1 MTNFA
6 LIFICIAAGVTLS
19 RLKILSPDAYKSVN
33 AWLINV
39 ALPAL
44 ALRYVP
50 EIKWSLNILLPVLG
64 PVVVWCGA
72 WLFVRIYDHDKRLS
86 PGSHTALLIACGLGN
101 TAFIGFPMIAAF
113 YGEQEIHHAVV
124 FDQITF
130 ILFSTVGVI
139 TILRAS
145 AEKTKKITFLSVAKK
160 IFRFPPFIACLL
172 ALILPR
178 FISISAAV
186 PLLDK
191 LVATMSPLAL
201 FSIGL
206 QLRLGEIK
214 KEWRLL
220 SAGLLYKLV
229 LAPCLILLLATF
241 MQSTGNLPRISV
253 FEAGMSTHITASL
266 LAAQYKLNPQF
277 SSLMVGTGIV
287 AGFITST
294 GWYLALQYLF

>member
-1 MTNFA
+1 
-6 LIFICIAAGVTLS
+6 
-19 RLKILSPDAYKSVN
+19 
-33 AWLINV
+33 
-39 ALPAL
+39 
-44 ALRYVP
+44 
-50 EIKWSLNILLPVLG
+50 
-64 PVVVWCGA
+64 
-72 WLFVRIYDHDKRLS
+72 
-86 PGSHTALLIACGLGN
+86 
-101 TAFIGFPMIAAF
+101 PMIAAF

-139 TILRAS
+139 TILRTS
-145 AEKTKKITFLSVAKK
+145 AEKAKEINFRFVAKK

-172 ALILPR
+172 ALILPH
-178 FISISAAV
+178 FISISAAI

-201 FSIGL
+201 FSIGM
-206 QLRLGEIK
+206 QFHLGEIK

-229 LAPCLILLLATF
+229 LAPCLILLLAFF
-241 MQSTGNLPRISV
+241 MQSSGNLPRITV

-277 SSLMVGTGIV
+277 SSLMVGAGIATGFV
-287 AGFITST
+287 TST
-294 GWYLALQYLF
+294 CWYLVLQYLF

>member
-1 MTNFA
+1 MTNFV
-6 LIFICIAAGVTLS
+6 LIFICISTGVILS
-19 RLKILSPDAYKSVN
+19 RLKILSHDAYKSVN

-50 EIKWSLNILLPVLG
+50 EIKWSLNILLPVLS
-64 PVVVWCGA
+64 PIVVWCGA
-72 WLFVRIYDHDKRLS
+72 WLFVRIYNRNNRLT
-86 PGSHTALLIACGLGN
+86 PGSHAALLIACGLGN

-113 YGEQEIHHAVV
+113 YGEQEIRHAVV
-124 FDQITF
+124 FDQVTF

-145 AEKTKKITFLSVAKK
+145 AGKVKEINFLSVAKK

-172 ALILPR
+172 ALILPC
-178 FISISAAV
+178 FISISIAV

-201 FSIGL
+201 FSVGL
-206 QLRLGEIK
+206 QLRLGEIR

-220 SAGLLYKLV
+220 SVGLLYKLI
-229 LAPCLILLLATF
+229 LAPCFILILAFF
-241 MQSTGNLPRISV
+241 MQSSGNLPRISV

-266 LAAQYKLNPQF
+266 LAGQYKLNPQF
-277 SSLMVGTGIV
+277 SSLMVGVGIV
-287 AGFITST
+287 AGFVTSSI
-294 GWYLALQYLF
+294 WYLAMQYLF